1 MQKAVGGRQIHRRV
15 VLLCLLPTAFCLPP
29 YPTMAQ
35 ESYNVPQPDDRTTIV
50 CLYCEKPQEVSR
62 KAMTVTCKFCS
73 KALKLEDIRFKKYE
87 ARRAIDTGGVVTIEN
102 KGHVVSD
109 KIHCGGLVV
118 RGKLKSNIHSRGPVF
133 VGPEAEVRGNI
144 TAPSLAVGAGAI
156 LDGCYKIGI
165 TEENGEN
172 GE

>member
-1 MQKAVGGRQIHRRV
+1 
-15 VLLCLLPTAFCLPP
+15 
-29 YPTMAQ
+29 MAQ

-87 ARRAIDTGGVVTIEN
+87 ARRTIDTCGVVTIEN
-102 KGHVVSD
+102 KGHVISGD
-109 KIHCGGLVV
+109 ILCGGLVV
-118 RGKLKSNIHSRGPVF
+118 RGKLKSNVHSRGPVF

-144 TAPSLAVGAGAI
+144 TAPSLAVGSGAI
-156 LDGCYKIGI
+156 LEGRYEIGLK
-165 TEENGEN
+165 EKNDNGKGDN
-172 GE
+172 GKHAE